1 MRTTEE
7 IYQEMLAAFEAR
19 SGRRLDGSCDLAVRL
34 YALAAQVQA
43 LECQAEWVL
52 DQSFPQTA
60 QGAYLDQHAAMR
72 GITRQAAARA
82 AGTLRFYTEEP
93 AAAALD
99 IPAGSVC
106 MTEDGV
112 RFQTTRAAVLPEGE
126 RTVDV
131 PAEAVEPGS
140 GGNAGPETVTVL
152 TSCPVGITG
161 CVNPEAF
168 SGGSDAEDDAAL
180 RARVLES
187 YQRLPNGAN
196 AAFYEEQALRHEG
209 VAAARAIGRA
219 RGIGTVDVYITA
231 PAGAPDAA
239 LLEEVRADLQAKR
252 EIAVDVQV
260 LAPETVPTDVT
271 VELDAGENG
280 DFETVKDA
288 VSAAAAG
295 WFTGK
300 LLGKPVRLAELGR
313 LVYSVDG
320 VENYHILA
328 PAADAPGDAKKLPVL
343 GTLTVRAMEA

>member
-106 MTEDGV
+106 MTEDEI
-112 RFQTTRAAVLPEGE
+112 RFQTTRAAVLPEGDKA
-126 RTVDV
+126 VDV

-152 TSCPVGITG
+152 TACPVGITG

-239 LLEEVRADLQAKR
+239 LLEEEKK
-252 EIAVDVQV
+252 VD
-260 LAPETVPTDVT
+260 ARTATH
-271 VELDAGENG
+271 
-280 DFETVKDA
+280 
-288 VSAAAAG
+288 S
-295 WFTGK
+295 
-300 LLGKPVRLAELGR
+300 
-313 LVYSVDG
+313 
-320 VENYHILA
+320 
-328 PAADAPGDAKKLPVL
+328 
-343 GTLTVRAMEA
+343 